1 MKFNLEKAVEKA
13 KKKKSSTSKV
23 YPLSNGNTATN
34 ERVSTSGAAESKSPT
49 AKPAGPKWVAPEYS
63 RTRRID
69 FDEEKIKDNRCV
81 SLMTDSAKTRLYEM
95 LRTRIQLAAGERN
108 LRTIMITSA
117 ESGDGK
123 TLTSINLACSF
134 AKAHHQTVLLV
145 DADLKKLQIHQYL
158 GIQSPYGLID
168 YLVGERTME
177 ECLVWPGID
186 KMLLLSG
193 GRTLQGSSELL
204 SSPIMKSFVKEV
216 RNRYE
221 DRFVF
226 FDAPPVL
233 AGADTMS
240 LAQMV
245 DGIVLVAET
254 GKTSKEHFKKAVDL
268 LPREKLIGVVMNREA
283 VAEGK
288 AYYKYY

>member
-1 MKFNLEKAVEKA
+1 
-13 KKKKSSTSKV
+13 
-23 YPLSNGNTATN
+23 
-34 ERVSTSGAAESKSPT
+34 
-49 AKPAGPKWVAPEYS
+49 
-63 RTRRID
+63 
-69 FDEEKIKDNRCV
+69 
-81 SLMTDSAKTRLYEM
+81 MTDSAKSRLYEV
-95 LRTRIQLAAGERN
+95 LRAQIQLASGERN
-108 LRTIMITSA
+108 LRTIMVTSA
-117 ESGDGK
+117 EPGDGK

-145 DADLKKLQIHQYL
+145 DADLKKQQIHHYL
-158 GIQSPYGLID
+158 GIESPYGLID
-168 YLVGERTME
+168 YLLGERSME

-186 KMLLLSG
+186 KMVLLSG
-193 GRTLQGSSELL
+193 GQTLQDSSELL
-204 SSPIMKSFVKEV
+204 SSPIMKSFVQDV

-240 LAQMV
+240 LAQIV

-254 GKTSKEHFKKAVDL
+254 GKTSKDKFKKAVDL
-268 LPREKLIGVVMNREA
+268 LPREKLIGVVMNRE
-283 VAEGK
+283 VVEEGG